1 MAASSAIEAH
11 SFYRTHPLAE
21 ESHTLWV
28 YLPYLELD
36 GNSEI
41 PTCVLQGR
49 CSASELIQHIKLWL
63 MQGLGHPVLTH
74 SDNVQARFLLQNSE
88 EIVHMHDLITPYVA
102 QMERFELPA
111 TCSQSMPSTADLHLD
126 IMRVFFQLSPS
137 CPVDISQPLTKL
149 HNSPMA
155 ARIVASILR
164 QTVLLLT

>member
-1 MAASSAIEAH
+1 MVEAQENYDISALRLTAA
-11 SFYRTHPLAE
+11 R
-21 ESHTLWV
+21 
-28 YLPYLELD
+28 
-36 GNSEI
+36 
-41 PTCVLQGR
+41 
-49 CSASELIQHIKLWL
+49 SASELIQHIKLWL

-88 EIVHMHDLITPYVA
+88 EIVRTHDLITPCVA

-149 HNSPMA
+149 HNSPMT
-155 ARIVASILR
+155 ARIVASTLR